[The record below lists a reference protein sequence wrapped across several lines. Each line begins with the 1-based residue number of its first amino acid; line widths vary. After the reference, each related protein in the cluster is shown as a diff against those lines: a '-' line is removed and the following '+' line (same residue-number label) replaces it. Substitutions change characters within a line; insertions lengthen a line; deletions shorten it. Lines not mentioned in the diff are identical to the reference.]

1 MKRNI
6 ITIDEEKCNGCG
18 VCIPDCPE
26 GALQIIDDK
35 ARLVSDLFCDGLGAC
50 IGSCPQGAIT
60 IEEREAEPY
69 DECRVMENVVKYG
82 ENTIKAH
89 LSHLKEH
96 GEIKYLGQALQFLRD
111 RDIDIPDDFADN
123 SNHCHDVTGCCPGSS
138 PLDLSARREADPP
151 GETIGAVCSGGG
163 EKQTEKRPK
172 TNRVKLSSEL
182 RQWPVQLKLL
192 NPVASY
198 FDDADLL
205 IAADCTAF
213 AHGDFHRRF
222 VRDKIVIM
230 FCPKLDPYIDEYIEK
245 QAAIFSSHEIKS
257 ITIARMEVPCC
268 GGVGMIVQRALEK
281 AGKNIFV
288 KDYTI
293 SVDGDIV

>member
-1 MKRNI
+1 VKRNI

-96 GEIKYLGQALQFLRD
+96 GEVKYLGQALQFLRD
-111 RDIDIPDDFADN
+111 CDIDIPDDFTDN
-123 SNHCHDVTGCCPGSS
+123 SNSCQNATGCCPGSS
-138 PLDLSARREADPP
+138 PLDLNAGSEA
-151 GETIGAVCSGGG
+151 ETS
-163 EKQTEKRPK
+163 
-172 TNRVKLSSEL
+172 RVKLSSEL

-192 NPVASY
+192 NPIASY

-245 QAAIFSSHEIKS
+245 LAAIFSTHEIKS

-268 GGVGMIVQRALEK
+268 GGVGMIIQRALEK

-293 SVDGDIV
+293 SVDGEIV